1 MPTMNNTHPENDVR
15 VERQRWGETCD
26 SMVESR
32 NAMLKGGAEFQ
43 RQKALTSGS
52 GQMGKTG
59 CHNLGS

>member
-1 MPTMNNTHPENDVR
+1 
-15 VERQRWGETCD
+15 
-26 SMVESR
+26 MVESR